1 MDEQTRA
8 LDPSFI
14 VKLALGVVSAVL
26 SSAIIASF
34 AMLLSM
40 GGRLTAIETIIAE
53 SKEERRAQIQELRD
67 ADREIIQRMNAIERA
82 VYGQGTQ
89 RGP

>member
-1 MDEQTRA
+1 MDETSKA
-8 LDPSFI
+8 SETHFI
-14 VKLALGVVSAVL
+14 IKLALGVVSAVL

-53 SKEERRAQIQELRD
+53 SKEERRVQIQELRE
-67 ADREIIQRMNAIERA
+67 ADREIIQRMNGLERA
-82 VYGQGTQ
+82 VYGQGTH